1 MRNRFSWLGDGS
13 TWNEK
18 TMTGDKAW
26 YLDDDKVDYPP
37 SMFCKYGFFTFLS
50 LIMIMML
57 VPEDR

>member
-37 SMFCKYGFFTFLS
+37 SRFFIT
-50 LIMIMML
+50 
-57 VPEDR
+57 VP